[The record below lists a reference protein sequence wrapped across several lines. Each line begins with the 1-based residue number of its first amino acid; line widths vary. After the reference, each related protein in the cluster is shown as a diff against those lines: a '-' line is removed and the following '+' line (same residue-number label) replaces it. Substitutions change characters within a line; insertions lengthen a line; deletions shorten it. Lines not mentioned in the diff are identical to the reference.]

1 MGKRD
6 AKDTKTELPKAPT
19 PKSGGGS
26 GCCSIFFFALI
37 LGAACSYGFF
47 HVLEELRISNEALLA
62 QMDLLKNEVASV
74 KESSAAIDFRNEIKS
89 IGQLKEDLQQARLQI
104 NTGAEKLVQVNDA
117 VLVVKKNVDSLN
129 NGFQE
134 TLEATKSTE
143 SKMNTEA
150 EKVNQV
156 TDSLSTV
163 KTNVETL
170 SKDLSEIRET
180 AKSSDSKVRET
191 LEKFANVEN
200 SVESLKAESNAAKKS
215 VAAQFKVTEE
225 AIKAQQDFTQ
235 SQIQSVEKIFA
246 TEISKAVTES
256 VQAKQLAEQSRKAAA
271 DISEEKT
278 SALSDGLE
286 IVKQNLAQV
295 QASNNGLAAAQE
307 KLAAQLGTALADA
320 ISQSHIDA
328 VNGKI
333 SSLEKSLNSVLVA
346 VDNQRKSSEDSIK
359 SLEAKANNLNAHLKM
374 GKNEVASLRE
384 LVTTIVASSEQATEA
399 PPTQPEN

>member
-143 SKMNTEA
+143 SKMYFDITNLKDEFSTIKLNVESINNELNGAVERSNSVYEKMNTEA

-307 KLAAQLGTALADA
+307 KLAAQLGTALAGLQ
-320 ISQSHIDA
+320 I
-328 VNGKI
+328 
-333 SSLEKSLNSVLVA
+333 
-346 VDNQRKSSEDSIK
+346 
-359 SLEAKANNLNAHLKM
+359 NLCFYFY
-374 GKNEVASLRE
+374 
-384 LVTTIVASSEQATEA
+384 IV
-399 PPTQPEN
+399 